1 MASASFCSIQTFLPC
16 LLWEWKWSS
25 WTTSELAGQDRNS
38 LVHVQAPTIPLPTA
52 QLFQRDT
59 PWALPTICHSGK
71 THFFIALLRK
81 GSLKGLPPGVI
92 LHRDMQSSLRDTCT
106 TDLFAKG
113 KDSMGWETPWGVPE
127 QDTLLQQ
134 DQAGVQNAYF
144 KLTPTEK

>member
-1 MASASFCSIQTFLPC
+1 
-16 LLWEWKWSS
+16 
-25 WTTSELAGQDRNS
+25 
-38 LVHVQAPTIPLPTA
+38 
-52 QLFQRDT
+52 
-59 PWALPTICHSGK
+59 
-71 THFFIALLRK
+71 
-81 GSLKGLPPGVI
+81 
-92 LHRDMQSSLRDTCT
+92 MQSSLRDTCT